1 MKYEKYSFEI
11 TKGLTIRL
19 PRYRY
24 KKIWQFENYKDWIP
38 QTLSFNSVDPSK
50 YKKCKTLGCKNVRV
64 RKIES

>member
-1 MKYEKYSFEI
+1 MKYERYSFEI

-24 KKIWQFENYKDWIP
+24 KKIWVYYKDWIP
-38 QTLSFNSVDPSK
+38 QTLSFYSVDPFK
-50 YKKCKTLGCKNVRV
+50 YKKCKTLGCENVRV